1 MRQGE
6 LNVDVTDHDAT
17 AKLLSWF
24 EDLWNDD
31 LAVDVTDDLIAIIED
46 SWVSETQPDP
56 FIVYLKLAYEL
67 SSDAREGLRDYD
79 IPASLRGILL
89 AHQADAVRVA
99 ARIVE
104 RRGGVMIGDVVGL
117 GKTLVAT
124 AIARVMYEQHN
135 AETLA
140 ICPKNLVRMWKDHF
154 REYQIVG
161 EVV

>member
-1 MRQGE
+1 MKFFARYPLHAKLYLAHLGRRSGHPAPRFPGIEQPDLQWAGAPRG

-89 AHQADAVRVA
+89 ATKPTQS
-99 ARIVE
+99 
-104 RRGGVMIGDVVGL
+104 G
-117 GKTLVAT
+117 
-124 AIARVMYEQHN
+124 
-135 AETLA
+135 
-140 ICPKNLVRMWKDHF
+140 
-154 REYQIVG
+154 
-161 EVV
+161 